1 MPSFALLDLV
11 VGMVFIFL
19 LLSLVCLAINET
31 IATIVDMRAQTL
43 KTGVRSL
50 LLGPFRGWNDTRLA
64 DDLFRH
70 PLIQSLRERRTIP
83 YWNPKQPSYIPART
97 FTLALIDLVRNKD
110 LAVLATTDFSA
121 LSTAV
126 KSAPSI
132 NEDLRR
138 QLTLL
143 LEESQGDIDKAK
155 ASIDRWFSDS
165 MERLSAVYKQRIQL
179 IGILVALIVACA
191 FDASAIRM
199 ARALADDGVL
209 RAALAEQAVAF
220 SRNPPA
226 QLDGS
231 LVPTPRPAA
240 SATAAAGAMNAPV
253 PADSIAARFARADTI
268 LGLSRDLLGKATS
281 AGLPIGMPD
290 SVLKAGDW
298 KRAVGRQLWRDFPG
312 LLITVFAISLGA
324 PFWFDIL
331 NKVVNLR
338 GAGRAP
344 EEKPK
349 SPEALPRARA

>member
-19 LLSLVCLAINET
+19 LLSLVCLAINE
-31 IATIVDMRAQTL
+31 ALAMVVDMRAQTL

-50 LLGPFRGWNDTRLA
+50 LLGPLKSWTKTDLA

-83 YWNPKQPSYIPART
+83 YANPKQPSYIPART
-97 FTLALIDLVRNKD
+97 FTLALIDLVRQGD
-110 LAVLATTDFSA
+110 LAVPATTDMSA
-121 LSTAV
+121 LRTAV
-126 KSAPSI
+126 KSSTMI
-132 NEDLRR
+132 GDDLRK
-138 QLTLL
+138 QLMLL
-143 LEESQGDIDKAK
+143 LEESHDDIDKAK
-155 ASIDRWFSDS
+155 AAIDGWFSDA

-179 IGILVALIVACA
+179 IGILVALTVACA
-191 FDASAIRM
+191 LDASAIRM

-209 RAALAEQAVAF
+209 RAAFAEQAVAF

-226 QLDGS
+226 PLGEVLS
-231 LVPTPRPAA
+231 PKPPAGTATPPAGAA
-240 SATAAAGAMNAPV
+240 SEPV
-253 PADSIAARFARADTI
+253 SADSIKARFARADTI
-268 LGLSRDLLGKATS
+268 LRLSRDLLGTATS

-290 SVLKAGDW
+290 SVL
-298 KRAVGRQLWRDFPG
+298 RAPNVWRAAATQIKSDALG

-349 SPEALPRARA
+349 PPEALPRARG